1 MNPAKEYLYTREI
14 REKFK
19 VGIFFIH
26 EKVWKCDFFR
36 GNEPIQS
43 HLLGKVGP
51 LHIIFII
58 LMNPA
63 KEWISIH

>member
-1 MNPAKEYLYTREI
+1 MK
-14 REKFK
+14 KFEN
-19 VGIFFIH
+19 VT
-26 EKVWKCDFFR
+26 FFR

-51 LHIIFII
+51 LHIFFII

-63 KEWISIH
+63 KEYLYY